1 MKSAADTD
9 IIEALQ
15 KQILTIQ
22 GNKPPADGSAQLGLG
37 LMESAFPGNTFPQGA
52 IHELVSFSQ
61 EDASCTNG
69 FVSVVLN
76 KLMQKGGQCIWIST
90 RRKIFPPALKT
101 FGVDP
106 ERILFVDAWK
116 LKDALWVIE
125 EALKCDALNAVVGEI
140 NEINFNDSRRLQL
153 AVEKSKV
160 TGFIH
165 RHQPKQI
172 NALACVSRWKIKSAP
187 SSLHNQMP
195 GVGFPKWEVE
205 LLKARNGKP
214 DKWTVQYAPQGLEYI
229 TEKVIAPVEE
239 LRIA

>member
-101 FGVDP
+101 FGV
-106 ERILFVDAWK
+106 
-116 LKDALWVIE
+116 
-125 EALKCDALNAVVGEI
+125 
-140 NEINFNDSRRLQL
+140 
-153 AVEKSKV
+153 
-160 TGFIH
+160 
-165 RHQPKQI
+165 
-172 NALACVSRWKIKSAP
+172 
-187 SSLHNQMP
+187 
-195 GVGFPKWEVE
+195 
-205 LLKARNGKP
+205 
-214 DKWTVQYAPQGLEYI
+214 
-229 TEKVIAPVEE
+229 
-239 LRIA
+239 